1 MFKITINSTFGFYEK
16 TLQILLPS
24 LIKAGADKKDIV
36 VFIGGS
42 PYEYRRE
49 TVDDINYVFVNYDSF
64 DLTTFIC
71 LLEHPEIL
79 IGCEKF
85 LYLQDTCK
93 AGPNFLSNVKERF
106 EAIKS
111 ISKPEDLK
119 CIKLSNDGFSM
130 NMGIYDTSYITNF
143 SNRDYVLSMKNY
155 DFSEKGK
162 LNSKVNS
169 FKHEDY
175 FFKDVAKHSLNEGYR
190 FVSYV
195 PNPYNGEAVRIQEYF
210 NKIDFFKY
218 KGNGG
223 HNIGNGL
230 PPVFTL

>member
-1 MFKITINSTFGFYEK
+1 M
-16 TLQILLPS
+16 QVLLPS
-24 LIKAGADKKDIV
+24 LIKSGANKQNII

-42 PYEYRRE
+42 PYNYRAE
-49 TVDDINYVFVNYDSF
+49 TIDDINYVFVDYDSF

-71 LLEHPEIL
+71 LIEHPEIL
-79 IGCEKF
+79 EGCERF

-93 AGPNFLSNVKERF
+93 AGPNFISNLNERF
-106 EAIKS
+106 AAIKS
-111 ISKPEDLK
+111 ISKPEDLR
-119 CIKLSNDGFSM
+119 CIKLANDGFSM
-130 NMGIYDTSYITNF
+130 NMGIYESSYITNF
-143 SNRDYVLSMKNY
+143 RDKSYVIAMKNF
-155 DFSEKGK
+155 DFSEQGK
-162 LNSKVNS
+162 LNAKVNS

-190 FVSYV
+190 HVSYI
-195 PNPYNGEAVRIQEYF
+195 PNPYKSDTVRIQEYF
-210 NKIDFFKY
+210 IKLDFFKY